1 MNTLLNIV
9 KFTPSE
15 FIVVEKSDRRRSKL
29 LPFRNEI
36 LFLKEQGFSEKV
48 ILDFICYVAK
58 LDISQQALNTFI
70 KNCVA
75 CGDALTNKERVKIM
89 SDLEDFLN
97 THQPSGKASRL
108 TPFRDEIF
116 QLKALGYSAQDILLF
131 LKKYK
136 DIDVSAGTL
145 NTYIRREKEKT
156 KAKLERMDKTKNTL
170 SGSLNDEPKKKK
182 GRPSQKDNP
191 ALQETPA
198 PSSKFKLMNKDELDE
213 YMRNLK

>member
-48 ILDFICYVAK
+48 ILDFIRYVAK

-75 CGDALTNKERVKIM
+75 CGDALTNKGRVKIM

-145 NTYIRREKEKT
+145 NTYIRREKERT
-156 KAKLERMDKTKNTL
+156 KNKLERKNTL

>member
-1 MNTLLNIV
+1 MTYL
-9 KFTPSE
+9 S
-15 FIVVEKSDRRRSKL
+15 VVRIKPDDNRRSKL
-29 LPFRNEI
+29 LPLKREI
-36 LFLKEQGFSEKV
+36 LFLKEQGYNEACILQFVQEKSG
-48 ILDFICYVAK
+48 LS
-58 LDISQQALNTFI
+58 LSQQALNIFI
-70 KNCVA
+70 NQCIA
-75 CGDALTNKERVKIM
+75 FGDTINDDERVKIM

-145 NTYIRREKEKT
+145 NTYIRREKERT
-156 KAKLERMDKTKNTL
+156 KNKLERKNTL

-182 GRPSQKDNP
+182 GRPPQKDNP

-198 PSSKFKLMNKDELDE
+198 QNTKFKLMNKDELDE

>member
-48 ILDFICYVAK
+48 ILDFIRYVAK

-136 DIDVSAGTL
+136 DIAVSAGTL

-156 KAKLERMDKTKNTL
+156 KAKLERKNTL
-170 SGSLNDEPKKKK
+170 SDSLNDEPKKKK